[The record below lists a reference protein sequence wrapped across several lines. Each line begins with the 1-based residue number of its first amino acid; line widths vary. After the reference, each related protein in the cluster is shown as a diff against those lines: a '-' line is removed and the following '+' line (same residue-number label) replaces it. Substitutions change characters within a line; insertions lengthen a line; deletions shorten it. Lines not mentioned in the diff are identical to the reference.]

1 METLFGGDARVQIT
15 MDQKNRHVQL
25 RDMSNRGP
33 LAGLIIVAH
42 VGDIV
47 RDTWFGCGSF
57 PLGNIGDR
65 FICHHRFQVWR
76 LGGCKQGDLAVI
88 VRSIYRPECVGAI
101 VRCIE
106 YKPNHDGAPAWIID
120 RELGPPLV
128 VGGLKRLGDWW
139 SDALLRPLRDN
150 DGTDETLTWRDVPRK
165 VAA

>member
-76 LGGCKQGDLAVI
+76 LGGCKQGDLAALGDSQDANMV
-88 VRSIYRPECVGAI
+88 VGNARLLREPSHCEDGI
-101 VRCIE
+101 GRLIE
-106 YKPNHDGAPAWIID
+106 ATIINASRTAPAAHGE
-120 RELGPPLV
+120 R
-128 VGGLKRLGDWW
+128 
-139 SDALLRPLRDN
+139 
-150 DGTDETLTWRDVPRK
+150 
-165 VAA
+165 